1 MLENTSEKPYAR
13 RASGRMMDI
22 IAALVIFSWWKLVKE
37 EWEDYFHLG
46 QVVCGF

>member
-22 IAALVIFSWWKLVKE
+22 IAALVIFLDGS
-37 EWEDYFHLG
+37 
-46 QVVCGF
+46 